1 MCYPWRET
9 VGPDVLKRL
18 KLGLLRSAEALG
30 GGRLLLN
37 SGWRK
42 QRLLILCYHGVSLG
56 DEHLWNPQ
64 LYMSAEFFR
73 RRLEI
78 LRSRKCAVL
87 PLNQALERLRSATL
101 PERSV
106 AITFDDGLSDFLRR
120 ALPELNRFGFPATL
134 YLTTYY
140 SRFQRPVFDVML
152 SYLLWKGR
160 GGELAVA
167 EIARDRLA
175 LDDAGRA
182 FGWAALQSYVRS
194 KGFSAVQKDALLAS
208 LAARLHIDYEELRRE
223 RILHL
228 LTEEEV
234 IRVTAAGI
242 DVQLHTH
249 RHRTPRDRDLFLKEL
264 EDNRA
269 AIEKML
275 PDAKG
280 SLRHFCYP
288 SGDYFPEALP
298 WLTRAGICSA
308 VTCEPGLAT
317 RDNPPLLLPRLVD
330 HMGLSE
336 IEFGA
341 WISGVATWLPL
352 RPAGA
357 GAPGGDGGP

>member
-1 MCYPWRET
+1 M
-9 VGPDVLKRL
+9 KRL
-18 KLGLLRSAEALG
+18 KLGLLRSAESLG

-42 QRLLILCYHGVSLG
+42 QRLLILCYHGVSSG
-56 DEHLWNPQ
+56 DEHLWNPH
-64 LYMSAEFFR
+64 LYISAEFFR

-78 LRSRKCAVL
+78 LRSRECAVL
-87 PLNQALERLRSATL
+87 PLNQALEQLRLATL
-101 PERSV
+101 PKRSV
-106 AITFDDGLSDFLRR
+106 AITFDDGASDFFRE
-120 ALPELNRFGFPATL
+120 ALPELNRFRFPATV

-140 SRFQRPVFDVML
+140 SQFQRPVFNGML

-160 GGELAVA
+160 GGELAVP
-167 EIARDRLA
+167 EIARDRLV

-182 FGWAALQSYVRS
+182 FGWEALQSYARS
-194 KGFSAVQKDALLAS
+194 KGFCAVEKDTLLAS
-208 LAARLHIDYEELRRE
+208 LAARLHVDYEELRRK

-234 IRVTAAGI
+234 ACVAAAGI

-298 WLTRAGICSA
+298 WLASAGIRSA
-308 VTCEPGLAT
+308 VTCVPGLAT
-317 RDNPPLLLPRLVD
+317 RDSSPLLLPRLVD
-330 HMGLSE
+330 HTGLSE
-336 IEFGA
+336 TEFAA
-341 WISGVATWLPL
+341 WISGAASWLPV
-352 RPAGA
+352 RPA
-357 GAPGGDGGP
+357 